1 MLGTPCASDCHLP
14 SMIPAQAR
22 PRDDWA
28 GRQSKEY
35 VLLSVILATLPLHG
49 PSKQYPATNVIISI
63 GIDFRSL
70 SISG

>member
-1 MLGTPCASDCHLP
+1 MLPRAFKGSNTKLKWHRETSIKDCHGTSEHL
-14 SMIPAQAR
+14 AQR
-22 PRDDWA
+22 
-28 GRQSKEY
+28 
-35 VLLSVILATLPLHG
+35 LLAHG